1 MNFLNIMLAS
11 VPSAMD
17 IVESVLLMLAGT
29 GVFLIGINMM
39 GSNLESLAGSKMRTL
54 FDKISSNRFTGLLT
68 GAGVTAV
75 IQSSGATTVMV
86 VGFVNAGLMT
96 LTQAAPIIMGANIG
110 TTITAQI
117 VALES
122 LKITAW
128 FAVLAAVGAFMQML
142 SKKDTIKKLGALLA
156 GLGMVFVGM
165 DVMKNSMSLIAEI
178 DAVTNV
184 FKNTTNPAILIL
196 LALAL
201 TALVQSSSAT
211 SGILIA
217 LAGSFGIP
225 LKSIMYATL
234 GINIGSCITSVI
246 ASIGT
251 NANAKRATAIHLL
264 FNTIGMV
271 VFLPIIIWS
280 PIDVWFETMFA
291 NVETQSAMFHTFFNI
306 LITLVLIPFVKP
318 LVWVATKVVPEKKA
332 KDDVEENYMPERFKF
347 IDKRILSTPAIAI
360 NQTKHEIILMS
371 EIAYKNFKLS
381 LNCVKNGKLEK
392 QEKFANREKH
402 LNFLNREISKFLV
415 ELSAK
420 EISFKDEL
428 MLASFY
434 HVVSDLERVGD
445 YSENIMEYA
454 DELQKLKTTFSDAAL
469 AQLDEM
475 TEAIHKVFENS
486 IKAFEYQ
493 DMELLEVV
501 YKYEDMVDEF
511 KMQLDRD
518 HIKRLNSNQ
527 CSASTGAVYLSLVSN
542 LERISDHMQN
552 IAKSIS
558 DYTAKPKKVYA
569 IIKWQTI
576 SKMLL
581 VAASFF
587 IMLIFN

>member
-234 GINIGSCITSVI
+234 GINIGSCVTSVI

-264 FNTIGMV
+264 FNTIGMI

-280 PIDVWFETMFA
+280 PIDVWFEIMFA

-306 LITLVLIPFVKP
+306 LMTLVLIPFVKP

-454 DELQKLKTTFSDAAL
+454 DELQKLKTTFSDVAL

-569 IIKWQTI
+569 IIK
-576 SKMLL
+576 
-581 VAASFF
+581 
-587 IMLIFN
+587 

>member
-1 MNFLNIMLAS
+1 MNFLNALLATA
-11 VPSAMD
+11 PKPMD
-17 IVESVLLMLAGT
+17 IVVSILLMLAGT

-39 GSNLESLAGSKMRTL
+39 GSNLETLAGSKIRTI
-54 FDKISSNRFTGLLT
+54 FDKISGNRFTGLLT

-96 LTQAAPIIMGANIG
+96 LVQATPIIMGANIG

-117 VALES
+117 VQLES
-122 LKITAW
+122 LGITAW
-128 FAVLAAVGAFMQML
+128 FAVLTAIGAFMQML
-142 SKKDTIKKLGALLA
+142 SKKDTIQKIGSLLA
-156 GLGMVFVGM
+156 GLGMIFVGLN
-165 DVMKNSMSLIAEI
+165 VMKESMSIFQEI
-178 DAVTNV
+178 PAIQNILV
-184 FKNTTNPAILIL
+184 NTTNPAILIL
-196 LALAL
+196 VALAL

-211 SGILIA
+211 TGIMIT
-217 LAGSFGIP
+217 LAASVNIP
-225 LKSIMYATL
+225 IKSIMFATL
-234 GINIGSCITSVI
+234 GVNIGSCVTSII
-246 ASIGT
+246 ASFGT
-251 NANAKRATAIHLL
+251 NTNAKRASLIHLL
-264 FNTIGMV
+264 FNSIGAI
-271 VFLPIIIWS
+271 VFFPIIYWA
-280 PIDVWFETMFA
+280 PLDKWFELMFPDLIA
-291 NVETQSAMFHTFFNI
+291 TQSAMFHTFFNVTMTI
-306 LITLVLIPFVKP
+306 LLLPFVKT
-318 LVWVATKVVPEKKA
+318 LVWIATKMIPDKKS
-332 KDDVEENYMPERFKF
+332 KDEVEENYLQERFKY

-360 NQTKHEIILMS
+360 NQTKHEILLMS

-381 LNCVKNGKLEK
+381 LSCAKNGRVEK

-454 DELQKLKTTFSDAAL
+454 EELQKLKTTFSDAAL
-469 AQLDEM
+469 KQIDEM
-475 TEAIHKVFENS
+475 TDAIHKVFENS

-493 DMELLEVV
+493 DIEILEVV
-501 YKYEDMVDEF
+501 YKYEDMVDDF

-527 CSASTGAVYLSLVSN
+527 CSANTGAVYLSLVSN

-552 IAKSIS
+552 IAKSIT

-569 IIKWQTI
+569 IIK
-576 SKMLL
+576 
-581 VAASFF
+581 
-587 IMLIFN
+587 

>member
-234 GINIGSCITSVI
+234 GINIGSCVTSVI

-306 LITLVLIPFVKP
+306 LMTLVLIPFVKP

-569 IIKWQTI
+569 IIK
-576 SKMLL
+576 
-581 VAASFF
+581 
-587 IMLIFN
+587 

>member
-201 TALVQSSSAT
+201 TALVQSSSST

-306 LITLVLIPFVKP
+306 LMTLVLIPFVKP

-454 DELQKLKTTFSDAAL
+454 DELQKLKTTFSDVAL

-569 IIKWQTI
+569 IIK
-576 SKMLL
+576 
-581 VAASFF
+581 
-587 IMLIFN
+587 

>member
-264 FNTIGMV
+264 FNTIGMI

-306 LITLVLIPFVKP
+306 LMTLVLIPFVKP

-454 DELQKLKTTFSDAAL
+454 DELQKLKTTFSDVAL

-569 IIKWQTI
+569 IIK
-576 SKMLL
+576 
-581 VAASFF
+581 
-587 IMLIFN
+587 

>member
-196 LALAL
+196 LVLAL

-306 LITLVLIPFVKP
+306 LMTLVLIPFVKP

-454 DELQKLKTTFSDAAL
+454 DELQKLKTTFSDVAL

-569 IIKWQTI
+569 IIK
-576 SKMLL
+576 
-581 VAASFF
+581 
-587 IMLIFN
+587 

>member
-217 LAGSFGIP
+217 DR
-225 LKSIMYATL
+225 KS
-234 GINIGSCITSVI
+234 
-246 ASIGT
+246 
-251 NANAKRATAIHLL
+251 
-264 FNTIGMV
+264 V
-271 VFLPIIIWS
+271 V
-280 PIDVWFETMFA
+280 
-291 NVETQSAMFHTFFNI
+291 
-306 LITLVLIPFVKP
+306 
-318 LVWVATKVVPEKKA
+318 
-332 KDDVEENYMPERFKF
+332 
-347 IDKRILSTPAIAI
+347 
-360 NQTKHEIILMS
+360 
-371 EIAYKNFKLS
+371 
-381 LNCVKNGKLEK
+381 
-392 QEKFANREKH
+392 
-402 LNFLNREISKFLV
+402 
-415 ELSAK
+415 
-420 EISFKDEL
+420 
-428 MLASFY
+428 
-434 HVVSDLERVGD
+434 
-445 YSENIMEYA
+445 
-454 DELQKLKTTFSDAAL
+454 
-469 AQLDEM
+469 
-475 TEAIHKVFENS
+475 
-486 IKAFEYQ
+486 
-493 DMELLEVV
+493 
-501 YKYEDMVDEF
+501 
-511 KMQLDRD
+511 
-518 HIKRLNSNQ
+518 
-527 CSASTGAVYLSLVSN
+527 
-542 LERISDHMQN
+542 
-552 IAKSIS
+552 
-558 DYTAKPKKVYA
+558 
-569 IIKWQTI
+569 
-576 SKMLL
+576 
-581 VAASFF
+581 
-587 IMLIFN
+587 